1 MPITAAELIV
11 KVGADT
17 SAAERD
23 LARFNNR
30 STGMVGGLK
39 SAFGGLGSALGGMF
53 SVAAGMGM
61 YSLFTGVGRQV
72 QGLTSDALQAYAT
85 FERLGMSLTAMGQRE
100 LVNTGQFDTMAD
112 SLEAAS
118 LRSQELVGWI
128 EQLAI
133 ESPFTQE
140 DVFQA
145 LRLAQAYGFTS
156 EQAKRLTKA
165 TTDFAAGTGASGY
178 VIDRIGLALGQVQAR
193 GKLVGTEVRQLT
205 EAGVNVNLILSKAF
219 GVTTQELQKMIENG
233 LVPADAA
240 VEAIIQSFEKDFPNA
255 AKNQATTFSGLIS
268 SMQDVK
274 AIGLRDFF
282 AGTFKA
288 IQPYLQS
295 FVDWFANPI
304 IRQSIRDIGDD
315 LGLWIEGKLKSAS
328 DAAKRFSKA
337 FSEGGGGTAGFIR
350 GTLAAMGLPAPENMV
365 SAIQGQ
371 LGKWGQNIQDF
382 LFGGGW
388 QAAAQDMALTLDL
401 EGLKGRV
408 QAEFAKIDWSM
419 AIPFGIANKISEALA
434 AKIDSVDWASASQKV
449 AGFVDDLAA
458 AVDSVDWTG
467 LGTRAGGFFSQIIGM
482 YSSVGDLFAS
492 GGNGAKTG
500 FGKLRLSIE
509 TALEEINWE
518 TLDLSFTGL
527 QGQVQKAWA
536 EFQAG
541 FEEGSGMDV
550 SASMQN
556 MQDQV
561 RAVWESI
568 DNTMQYIGSQ
578 NMVDDLT
585 ARIEATDWNK
595 MAVDF
600 SKMMDELSLQIS
612 SLNWWQLGQDFGKKL
627 MDAFSSENVAS
638 SLNFTGL
645 TQAIGDAWNS
655 IRWSRVNFS
664 LSGLVAAIEGAISSF
679 VLGTID
685 SIRINFPGWDALIEW
700 PQIEVP
706 DWTQLLPWPQ
716 IEAPDWGN
724 LIAWP
729 SLGEIIQMIQ
739 DAVQE
744 KISSWGWGQPS
755 YNPGANSGNF
765 SRRIIEDTSPYGAGL
780 MPAIPG
786 GANGFRKFRG
796 GLAVV
801 GEEGPELV
809 RLPAGADVFS
819 NPQSLALLRAMGI
832 PGFAEGT
839 LPGTG
844 MPTSGASSMWGNDV
858 FYSGDLSQALTS
870 ASGDLE
876 ESAKMLKSATTE
888 FGRMLQNVPGLFG
901 TSKVTDEQMKL
912 AELGVPQD
920 FADNYLRR
928 LTDEVMNGVDWEGV
942 DIKDAAMRAGIDP
955 NLPAE
960 AILQMFRGAW
970 EDSSL
975 FSDPNN
981 LDLINQDA
989 VKSAMQRQAD
999 SQMGKA
1005 NLAELF
1011 GIPPEEQAVQMQ
1023 NIIGGMIAGIT
1034 PEATAPLGDALFS
1047 GIQGGVTTAAAASGT
1062 GEEIADGIKA
1072 SISAP
1077 TTVKMFRDTGEAVAG
1092 YIIKGINEALANFDW
1107 SGITPPAG
1115 SGVPPAGGGSG
1126 GSSGS
1131 VGSSG
1136 SSSRSGRYS
1145 GGLDPLPAPR
1155 GYQTSPTGESR
1166 NIVINAIV
1174 PDNILAERIAQRVA
1188 RIERRRNR

>member
-11 KVGADT
+11 RVGADT

-23 LARFNNR
+23 LAKFNSR
-30 STGMVGGLK
+30 SMGMVGGLK
-39 SAFGGLGSALGGMF
+39 SAFGGLGSAFGGMF
-53 SVAAGMGM
+53 SVAGGMGI
-61 YSLFTGVGRQV
+61 YSLFSGLGREV
-72 QGLTSDALQAYAT
+72 QSLTSDALQAYAT

-140 DVFQA
+140 DVFQTF
-145 LRLAQAYGFTS
+145 RLAQAYGFTS

-240 VEAIIQSFEKDFPNA
+240 VEAIIQSFEQDFPNA

-268 SMQDVK
+268 SMHDVK

-282 AGTFKA
+282 AGTFRA

-295 FVDWFANPI
+295 FVDWFSDPS

-315 LGLWIEGKLKSAS
+315 LGLWIEGNLKSAS

-371 LGKWGQNIQDF
+371 LGEWGQNIQDF

-388 QAAAQDMALTLDL
+388 QTTVQDLAVALDF

-408 QAEFAKIDWSM
+408 QTEFAKIDWSLV
-419 AIPFGIANKISEALA
+419 IPFGIANKISASLA
-434 AKIDSVDWASASQKV
+434 AQIDSVDWTAASQKV

-458 AVDSVDWTG
+458 AVDSIDWTG
-467 LGTRAGGFFSQIIGM
+467 LGTRTGGFFSQILAM
-482 YSSVGDLFAS
+482 YSSVGDLFTG

-509 TALEEINWE
+509 TALEAIDWK
-518 TLDLSFTGL
+518 TLDLSFAGL
-527 QGQVQKAWA
+527 QSQVQKAWD

-541 FEEGSGMDV
+541 FKKGSGIDI
-550 SASMQN
+550 SASMQS

-568 DNTMQYIGSQ
+568 DNTMRYIGSQ
-578 NMVDDLT
+578 NMVDDL
-585 ARIEATDWNK
+585 AAQIETIDWSK
-595 MAVDF
+595 LAVDF
-600 SKMMDELSLQIS
+600 SKMLDELSLQIS

-627 MDAFSSENVAS
+627 MDAFSSENIAS

-645 TQAIGDAWNS
+645 TQAIEDAWNS
-655 IRWSRVNFS
+655 IPWSKVNFS
-664 LSGLVAAIEGAISSF
+664 LSGLLAAIDGAISSF

-685 SIRINFPGWDALIEW
+685 SIKINFPGWDALIEW

-739 DAVQE
+739 DAIQG

-765 SRRIIEDTSPYGAGL
+765 SRRIIEDTSPFGAGL
-780 MPAIPG
+780 LPWIPG

-819 NPQSLALLRAMGI
+819 NPQSIALLRAMGI
-832 PGFAEGT
+832 PGFAKGT
-839 LPGTG
+839 MPGAG
-844 MPTSGASSMWGNDV
+844 IPTSGASSLWGSDV
-858 FYSGDLSQALTS
+858 FYNGDLSQALTG

-876 ESAKMLKSATTE
+876 ESAKILKSATAE

-901 TSKVTDEQMKL
+901 TSKVTDEQMRL

-942 DIKDAAMRAGIDP
+942 DIKDAAVRAGIDP

-960 AILQMFRGAW
+960 AILQMFRSAW

-1034 PEATAPLGDALFS
+1034 PESTAPLGDALFA
-1047 GIQGGVTTAAAASGT
+1047 GIQGGVIAAAAASET
-1062 GEEIADGIKA
+1062 GEEIASGIKS

-1077 TTVKMFRDTGEAVAG
+1077 TTIKAFRDTGEAVAG
-1092 YIIKGINEALANFDW
+1092 YIIKGINEALINFDW

-1115 SGVPPAGGGSG
+1115 SGTPPV
-1126 GSSGS
+1126 SGS
-1131 VGSSG
+1131 ETLPVSG
-1136 SSSRSGRYS
+1136 SSSRSSSQS
-1145 GGLDPLPAPR
+1145 GWHYGALDPLGSPR
-1155 GYQTSPTGESR
+1155 SYQAAPTGESR